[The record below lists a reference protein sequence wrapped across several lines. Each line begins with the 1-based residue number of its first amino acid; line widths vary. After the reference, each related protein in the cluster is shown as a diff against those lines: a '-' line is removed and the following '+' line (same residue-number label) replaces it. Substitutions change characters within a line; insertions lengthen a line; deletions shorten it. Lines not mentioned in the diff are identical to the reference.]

1 MSSDLLAPLVLFC
14 AVTLFTPGPNNVM
27 LMTSGL
33 NYGVRRTTPHL
44 LGVVLGF
51 SFMVALVGLGVGTII
66 EQVPQI
72 YTVMQWTGVAYM
84 LYLAWAIAR
93 SGPIDAGGESSGR
106 PLTFLEAAAFQWIN
120 PKAWVM
126 AVGAMSTYASIASF
140 PSNVIVIS
148 GLFGVLGVLS
158 AGAWVLFGEAL
169 RRLLTRPSAVRLFN
183 MGMAL
188 LLVAS
193 LLPVLIDAF
202 R

>member
-1 MSSDLLAPLVLFC
+1 MSTDLLAPLVLFC

-33 NYGVRRTTPHL
+33 NYGVRRTVPHL

-51 SFMVALVGLGVGTII
+51 SLMVALVGLGLGAVI
-66 EQVPQI
+66 ERLPLI
-72 YTVMQWTGVAYM
+72 YVVMQWIGAGYM

-106 PLTFLEAAAFQWIN
+106 PLTFVEAAAFQWIN

-126 AVGAMSTYASIASF
+126 AVGAMSTYASIAVF
-140 PSNVIVIS
+140 PSNVVLIS
-148 GLFGVLGVLS
+148 GLFGALGILS

-169 RRLLTRPSAVRLFN
+169 RRLLTRPRTVRMFN
-183 MGMAL
+183 AAMAL
-188 LLVAS
+188 LLVGS
-193 LLPVLIDAF
+193 LLPLLIDSV

>member
-1 MSSDLLAPLVLFC
+1 MSTDLLAPLVLFC

-33 NYGVRRTTPHL
+33 NYGVRRTVPHL

-51 SFMVALVGLGVGTII
+51 SLMVALVGLGLGAVI
-66 EQVPQI
+66 ERLPLI
-72 YTVMQWTGVAYM
+72 YVVMQWIGAGYM

-106 PLTFLEAAAFQWIN
+106 PLTFVEAAAFQWIN

-126 AVGAMSTYASIASF
+126 AVGAMSTYASIAVF
-140 PSNVIVIS
+140 PSNVILIS
-148 GLFGVLGVLS
+148 GLFGALGILS

-169 RRLLTRPSAVRLFN
+169 RRLLTRPRTVRMFN
-183 MGMAL
+183 AAMAL
-188 LLVAS
+188 LLVGS
-193 LLPVLIDAF
+193 LLPVLIDSV

>member
-1 MSSDLLAPLVLFC
+1 MSTDLLAPLVLFC

-33 NYGVRRTTPHL
+33 NYGVRRTVPHL

-51 SFMVALVGLGVGTII
+51 SLMVALVGLGLGAVI
-66 EQVPQI
+66 ERLPLI
-72 YTVMQWTGVAYM
+72 YVVMQWIGAGYM

-106 PLTFLEAAAFQWIN
+106 PLTFVEAAAFQWIN

-126 AVGAMSTYASIASF
+126 AVGAMSTYASIAAF
-140 PSNVIVIS
+140 PSNVVLIS
-148 GLFGVLGVLS
+148 GLFGALGILS

-169 RRLLTRPSAVRLFN
+169 RRLLTRPRTVRMFN
-183 MGMAL
+183 AAMAL
-188 LLVAS
+188 LLVGS
-193 LLPVLIDAF
+193 LLPVLIDSV

>member
-1 MSSDLLAPLVLFC
+1 MSTDLLAPLVLFC

-33 NYGVRRTTPHL
+33 NYGVRRTVPHL

-51 SFMVALVGLGVGTII
+51 SLMVALVGLGLGAVI
-66 EQVPQI
+66 ERLPLI
-72 YTVMQWTGVAYM
+72 YVVMQWIGAGYM

-106 PLTFLEAAAFQWIN
+106 PLTFVEAAAFQWIN

-126 AVGAMSTYASIASF
+126 AVGAMSTYASIAVF
-140 PSNVIVIS
+140 PSNVVLIS
-148 GLFGVLGVLS
+148 GLFGALGILS

-169 RRLLTRPSAVRLFN
+169 RRLLTRPRTVRMFN
-183 MGMAL
+183 AAMAL
-188 LLVAS
+188 LLVGS
-193 LLPVLIDAF
+193 LLPVLIDSV